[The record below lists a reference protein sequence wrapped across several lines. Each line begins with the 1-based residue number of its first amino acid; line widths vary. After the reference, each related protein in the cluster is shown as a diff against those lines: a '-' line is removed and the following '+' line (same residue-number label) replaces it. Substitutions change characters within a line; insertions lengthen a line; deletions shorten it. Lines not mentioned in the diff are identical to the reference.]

1 MEYVETFSDHELDRI
16 IEEATIYM
24 CACPAQVADALRQL
38 RAVYRYQRR
47 CLLGPDNSPEVHERI
62 ALSTVRAHAELQQC
76 LDEVLTLEQWDRS
89 TLRMPPDLRQ
99 RQQREVFKS

>member
-1 MEYVETFSDHELDRI
+1 MEYVETFTDQELDRI

-38 RAVYRYQRR
+38 RALYRYQQR
-47 CLLGPDNSPEVHERI
+47 CLLGPDTTPEVHERI

-76 LDEVLTLEQWDRS
+76 LDDVLTLEQWDRS
-89 TLRMPPDLRQ
+89 TLRMPPGLRQ
-99 RQQREVFKS
+99 RQHREVFNS

>member
-1 MEYVETFSDHELDRI
+1 MEYVETFTDQELDQI

-38 RAVYRYQRR
+38 RALYRYQRR
-47 CLLGPDNSPEVHERI
+47 CLQGPDTTPRVHERI
-62 ALSTVRAHAELQQC
+62 ALSTIRAHAELQQC

-89 TLRMPPDLRQ
+89 TLRMPAGLRQ
-99 RQQREVFKS
+99 RQQREIFKH